1 MGMRQRFGDAP
12 RAKDGRGV
20 VGSLGLLLALAVG
33 ALVLALLAAAAFC
46 GWYILARELPGDSG
60 PPAIVEAPQI
70 IPPATTDLADD
81 LPSHTHYTVF
91 VSKDQASASKAPQ
104 AGLIPSKP

>member
-1 MGMRQRFGDAP
+1 MNLPNSSRHHE
-12 RAKDGRGV
+12 
-20 VGSLGLLLALAVG
+20 LGTRPTRSRPPGNDHSG

-81 LPSHTHYTVF
+81 LPGHTHYTVF